1 MKRSDAK
8 AAPLWQDSPLVE
20 EGEIFA
26 DLGVKKGSSLLLG
39 RYSLNEVIAVL
50 AKKGFLREARKRFL
64 WPLAFELNSTEYPL
78 QRLQVF
84 FREKKAENLIVD
96 FKFKEIDFVPKAV
109 PGLPPPLPPQKA
121 LAFEWLTLQNP
132 LHRFSESFTPLP
144 GQTQPGLNMG
154 KPIMDLFVY
163 IGRLTRKDCLLA
175 FPAYF
180 HNALLFSRYFRFWNP
195 RKEGEVLVIR
205 KSFSH
210 TPLKQLAWIVHLN
223 CLRRADGSTYEWT
236 AEEQLH
242 PLTRPLKD
250 HFASRAYREA
260 VKAGQKGL
268 EFSVDWAAFEKRSA
282 EIPSFCGG
290 TWNLL

>member
-1 MKRSDAK
+1 MKRTDAK
-8 AAPLWQDSPLVE
+8 STPLWQDSPLVE
-20 EGEIFA
+20 EGELFA
-26 DLGVKKGSSLLLG
+26 ELGVKKGSSLFLG

-50 AKKGFLREARKRFL
+50 AKKGFLKEARKRFL
-64 WPLAFELNSTEYPL
+64 WPLALELNSTEYPL
-78 QRLQVF
+78 QRLQIF
-84 FREKKAENLIVD
+84 LREKKAESLIVD
-96 FKFKEIDFVPKAV
+96 FKFKETDFIPRAER
-109 PGLPPPLPPQKA
+109 GLPSSLPPQKA

-132 LHRFSESFTPLP
+132 RHKFSESFTPLP
-144 GQTQPGLNMG
+144 GQTRPGLNMS

-163 IGRLTRKDCLLA
+163 LGRLTRKDCLLA

-195 RKEGEVLVIR
+195 QKEGEVLAIR

-210 TPLKQLAWIVHLN
+210 TPLKQLAWIVYLN
-223 CLRRADGSTYEWT
+223 CLRRGDGSVYEWA

-242 PLTRPLKD
+242 PLTRPLKE

-260 VKAGQKGL
+260 VKSCQTGL
-268 EFSVDWAAFEKRSA
+268 AFSVDWAGFEKKSA